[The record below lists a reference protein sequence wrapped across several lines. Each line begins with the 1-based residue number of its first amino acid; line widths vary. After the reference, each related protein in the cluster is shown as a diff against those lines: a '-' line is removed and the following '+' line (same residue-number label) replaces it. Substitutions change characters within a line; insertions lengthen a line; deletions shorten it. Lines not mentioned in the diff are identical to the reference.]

1 MLVLFILSTQNFNLT
16 KQLTHI
22 CFASSFLQRLVD
34 MKFRQEVYGK
44 EDQEDSNL
52 RPAIIKHAVDC
63 PKRKSLTKVTNHSS
77 KCNLSSSKN
86 HQRLISKV
94 SPNNSKSSKPTAKS
108 KTKERIHFFPVQE
121 ESSSRSNCI
130 HEEDSLRR
138 VTAYNR
144 CTKKDPPRFVLS
156 DDEDDVVVDQNEK
169 NDDVTPK
176 SYERSK
182 GLKPTPRV
190 AKTTSSSTLK
200 RTYWTQPGRME
211 QLSKP
216 KGQPKSNRKRQ
227 MITGIN
233 KTPLSFIAKKMKRSP
248 AGPFYTDGLEYRQF
262 QDKMKLK
269 NIENLP
275 SDDNESSKTLDYSKE
290 ELMGIFPP
298 RDGGLK
304 VKVDNNTLEVIGNF
318 CEIKLEGKVLW
329 KASNEESNN

>member
-1 MLVLFILSTQNFNLT
+1 
-16 KQLTHI
+16 
-22 CFASSFLQRLVD
+22 

-44 EDQEDSNL
+44 EDQEESKL

-63 PKRKSLTKVTNHSS
+63 PKRKSVTNVTNHSS
-77 KCNLSSSKN
+77 KCNFSSSSKN
-86 HQRLISKV
+86 QQRLISKSPKA
-94 SPNNSKSSKPTAKS
+94 SPNNSKSSKPTKS
-108 KTKERIHFFPVQE
+108 KTKERIHFFPEQG
-121 ESSSRSNCI
+121 ESTSRSNNCI
-130 HEEDSLRR
+130 HGNEEDSLRR

-227 MITGIN
+227 IITGIN